1 MRAYAHE
8 QGRVLAAQPS
18 VASRRACDAKSL
30 ASAIGNRAF
39 CSYLSRSADMKAI
52 AGEEPDLDLDQAEI
66 DGKLAVARNGGKG
79 GTKVKPGPSKP
90 PKPKPAKPPK
100 PKPPPSA
107 VTFAAVRAKS
117 TPSQMTKD
125 RIPPRKSTK
134 VKVTVAGFAKGSDKI
149 EISVD
154 GGGGAAGDAK
164 IASPKKITGTGTVEV
179 KGTTQTTPGS
189 AGGLTLVAK
198 QGGTEIG
205 RSTPFSVSAIPQN
218 YTDKFKSKVND
229 GTKVGMVVQD
239 GWSSDSGRFSDLDK
253 TEISELVEET
263 KATGPF
269 VGTTPINST
278 YLPGDSLTTDSHTSS
293 LTTFPAGAVSG
304 EREVDQTCMFRD
316 NRTGETDIPM
326 TKSGFKVVRKFTVN
340 KKGKRTFKI
349 KKFGAKATAKGVTSE
364 AGRCS
369 ASTSMKVP

>member
-1 MRAYAHE
+1 MRAYARE
-8 QGRVLAAQPS
+8 LGRVPAAQPK
-18 VASRRACDAKSL
+18 VAPRHLCDAKSL
-30 ASAIGNRAF
+30 ASAMGNRAF
-39 CSYLSRSADMKAI
+39 CGYLSRTADMKAI
-52 AGEEPDLDLDQAEI
+52 AGQEPDFDLEQAEI
-66 DGKLAVARNGGKG
+66 DGKLAVARNGKG
-79 GTKVKPGPSKP
+79 ATKVKPP
-90 PKPKPAKPPK
+90 KPPK

-125 RIPPRKSTK
+125 RIPPRKTTK

-154 GGGGAAGDAK
+154 GGGGSAGDAD
-164 IASPKKITGTGTVEV
+164 IASGKKITGSSTVGV

-189 AGGLTLVAK
+189 ADGLELVAK

-218 YTDKFKSKVND
+218 YTDRFKSKVND

-239 GWSSDSGRFSDLDK
+239 GWASDSGTFSDLDK

-269 VGTTPINST
+269 VGVTPINST

-304 EREVDQTCMFRD
+304 VREVDQTCMFRD
-316 NRTGETDIPM
+316 NRTGETDISM
-326 TKSGFKVVRKFTVN
+326 TRSGFKVVRTFTVN

-349 KKFGAKATAKGVTSE
+349 QKFGAKATAKGVTSE
-364 AGRCS
+364 AGRCN
-369 ASTSMKVP
+369 ASTSMKIA